1 MNFDLICVTTAPC
14 YSNGNQSHCAVL
26 ADIYRKENSGEG
38 EEGWQ
43 NALKI
48 PLSTNALFGN
58 APRLILIFCQKSKGS
73 KSSLLFEIILS

>member
-38 EEGWQ
+38 EEG
-43 NALKI
+43 
-48 PLSTNALFGN
+48 
-58 APRLILIFCQKSKGS
+58 
-73 KSSLLFEIILS
+73 